1 MEKSV
6 IIIGSGLGS
15 LICGTVLS
23 QHNYKVT
30 IFEMNKQI
38 GGNLQTFYRDHNL
51 FDTGVHY
58 IGGLGKNQN
67 LYKIFKYLKILD
79 KLSLEK
85 LNKNGFDIIKFE
97 NDPNYYKLGQG
108 YTNFTKNLLLHFPEE
123 EKAIKKYIKS
133 LKNICKQFP
142 LYNLKINNNYNK
154 EKYMSISINDFL
166 DQLTDNDKLKN
177 VLLGNNLLYLAEK
190 DKTPIHVHALIINSF
205 IQGAYK
211 IKNSGSKIA
220 SILSSIIRKNNGII
234 LTKKK
239 VTNIILKGSN
249 VEKIILEKGDSY
261 TADYYISGIHPEATL
276 DMISSSK
283 LVKNSKYRISNLEN
297 TMSFFTVYIILK
309 KESIKY
315 VNSNL
320 YLHFKND
327 SWVDKNY
334 KDEDWP
340 LVLAVY
346 YNRSKNNPEYSDSMS
361 ILTYMKYT
369 DWSKWSDT
377 KNTASQPS
385 NRGADYEKYKKNMIE
400 KVIQKLEIE
409 LPKIRSNIKEIYAST
424 PLTYRDYMNTKD
436 GSIYGIAKNYNDS
449 FITNIPTK
457 SKISNLFFTGQNI
470 NLHGILGVSVSAI
483 QTLSHFLDIDYLLKE
498 INK

>member
-1 MEKSV
+1 MDKSV

-23 QHNYKVT
+23 QHNFKVT

-38 GGNLQTFYRDHNL
+38 GGNLQTFYRHYNL

-67 LYKIFKYLKILD
+67 LYKIFKYLKIID
-79 KLSLEK
+79 KLNLEK
-85 LNKNGFDIIKFE
+85 LDKNGFDIVKFT
-97 NDPNYYKLGQG
+97 NDNNYYKLGQG
-108 YTNFTKNLLLHFPEE
+108 YSNFTKNLILQFPKEE
-123 EKAIKKYIKS
+123 VAIQNYIKS
-133 LKNICKQFP
+133 IKKICKQFP
-142 LYNLKINNNYNK
+142 LYNLKYNQNYDK

-166 DQLTDNDKLKN
+166 DQLTANEKLKN

-190 DKTPIHVHALIINSF
+190 DKTPIYVHALIINSF

-211 IKNSGSKIA
+211 IKNGGSKIA
-220 SILSSIIRKNNGII
+220 SLLSSIIRKNNGCI
-234 LTKKK
+234 LTKNK
-239 VTNIILKGSN
+239 VTEIILKDKY
-249 VEKIILEKGDSY
+249 VDKIVLENGKSFS
-261 TADYYISGIHPEATL
+261 ADYYISGIHPAATL
-276 DMISSSK
+276 DLISNSK
-283 LVKNSKYRISNLEN
+283 IIKNSKYRISNLEN
-297 TMSFFTVYIILK
+297 TMSFFTLYVVLK
-309 KESIKY
+309 EKTIKY

-320 YLHFKND
+320 YLHFKDD
-327 SWVDKNY
+327 SWVNTNY
-334 KDEDWP
+334 KEEEWP

-346 YNRSKNNPEYSDSMS
+346 YNKSKKHPEYADSMS
-361 ILTYMKYT
+361 ILTYMKFA
-369 DWSKWSDT
+369 DWNKWSDT
-377 KNTASQPS
+377 KNTTAQPS
-385 NRGADYEKYKKNMIE
+385 TRGKEYEEYKTNMMKKVVNRLTN
-400 KVIQKLEIE
+400 E
-409 LPKIRSNIKEIYAST
+409 LPQLKSNIIEIHAST

-436 GSIYGIAKNYNDS
+436 GSIYGISKNYIDS
-449 FITNIPTK
+449 FKTNISSK